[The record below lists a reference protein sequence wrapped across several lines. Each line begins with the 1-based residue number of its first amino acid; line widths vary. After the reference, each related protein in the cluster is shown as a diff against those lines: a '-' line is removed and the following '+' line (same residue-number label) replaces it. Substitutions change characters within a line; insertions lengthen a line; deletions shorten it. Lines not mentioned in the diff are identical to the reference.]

1 MENEKQQFKN
11 CLWPDN
17 SQNMAPD
24 TDHGDVCFAIAQ
36 DLAQVVIVVESN
48 YYDLLDDD

>member
-11 CLWPDN
+11 CLWSDN
-17 SQNMAPD
+17 GHKMAPN
-24 TDHGDVCFAIAQ
+24 TDRGDVCFAIAQ
-36 DLAQVVIVVESN
+36 DLAQAVIVVENN